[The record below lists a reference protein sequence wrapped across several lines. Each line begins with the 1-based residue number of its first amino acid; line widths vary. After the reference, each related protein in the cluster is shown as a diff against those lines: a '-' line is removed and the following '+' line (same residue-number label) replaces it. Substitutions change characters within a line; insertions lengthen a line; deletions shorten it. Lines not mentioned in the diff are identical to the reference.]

1 MAPRMDALRRCRAL
15 KSGFVVLLSK
25 WTVFHYR
32 SIWTGK
38 RFETLQ
44 GVCDEKTVCRSAKS
58 VKGQP
63 LKAARTALENL
74 SFRAYHV
81 LTGRQGATDR
91 KPGHGNEG
99 TNWAAGGVWGLRH
112 GTAGTWH
119 TKNGGLHDT
128 APRGTKKVFEKEN

>member
-1 MAPRMDALRRCRAL
+1 MASRMDALRRYRVL

-25 WTVFHYR
+25 WTVFRTGLYR
-32 SIWTGK
+32 TGK

-63 LKAARTALENL
+63 LEACTALENL

-81 LTGRQGATDR
+81 LTGWQDATV
-91 KPGHGNEG
+91 E
-99 TNWAAGGVWGLRH
+99 
-112 GTAGTWH
+112 
-119 TKNGGLHDT
+119 GGLSRWNGIEVVLWH
-128 APRGTKKVFEKEN
+128 

>member
-1 MAPRMDALRRCRAL
+1 MDALRRYRVL

-25 WTVFHYR
+25 WTVFRTGLYR
-32 SIWTGK
+32 TGK

-74 SFRAYHV
+74 SFFAYRVIEGVGRAELQQV
-81 LTGRQGATDR
+81 G
-91 KPGHGNEG
+91 
-99 TNWAAGGVWGLRH
+99 
-112 GTAGTWH
+112 
-119 TKNGGLHDT
+119 
-128 APRGTKKVFEKEN
+128 